1 MINII
6 RTIVTGFFL
15 FTTILQVQ
23 SQDAVFTLEDET
35 AGVGSSF
42 CMNVT
47 AENLMNINALQFSI
61 NWDQTIL
68 ELTSIDALNPSFTG
82 ANINTSGSASGIS
95 TFAFSSASPGGVSMP
110 DGDLFFR
117 MCFTVVGPGGSNTQ
131 VNFTGTPTSIDILAI
146 INGVFTPM
154 NLVTQGGNVTVP
166 TPLIFTMPD
175 EIQAPGAS
183 FCLPV
188 SVTNFDDL
196 ESIQSSINWDASVL
210 QYDSITGFGLPDSLS
225 DLDISSFGISNAGS
239 GLIGFSWNDNDNDAF
254 NGVTVVDG
262 TIIFEMCFTVIGNVN
277 DMTCILFD
285 DNPIPIEVI
294 QFGNSD
300 NLGLQSEGG
309 KINIQQTIF
318 ITNNTL
324 TQPNCTDADGGEIN
338 ISVAGGTG
346 PYTYLWSNDS
356 TTQDLTGL
364 GVGSYTVTITDS
376 SMPANVFS
384 SSFNLLGN
392 FVNPIAMAE
401 VLDTISCAEPTTVL
415 DGTGSSIGTDI
426 IYEWVHVPGTATIL
440 GGNTLMATVNAVGSY
455 NLIVTDTSNGCSATA
470 FSFVEGD
477 VVPPLVDAGE
487 PDTLNCGMMQLE
499 LDGSV
504 DPIGNYTYAW
514 TTIGGSFTTG
524 QAIPNPTVDEPG
536 TYILTVMEDGT
547 GCMATD
553 TVEIAENND
562 TPSASAAIGPDI
574 TCANLI
580 VTLDGSASSSGALI
594 TYSWSGPGAIT
605 DGNTTMPTVNAVGTY
620 ILTVTNTYSQCTDE
634 ALVVVGA
641 NLVEPTAV
649 VSDMNDEINC
659 TTPSIMLDGT
669 GSSTGDYTYLWITNG
684 GDIATGETTLTP
696 TVTTAGEYI
705 LTVTDTINGCIAS
718 DTTIITQDG
727 NLPISNAGPDRTLT
741 CDVLSV
747 QLDGSN
753 SSIGAE
759 FKYLWT
765 TTVPGNITTDPTSIA
780 PFADAGAVYTLQVL
794 DTINNCTATSS
805 MTVMMDTIA
814 PIPNPVASGILTC
827 SLPEILLSQ
836 GTPVG
841 NNITLGW
848 DVIAGTIAGA
858 NAQGD
863 LIINAVGTFQ
873 LTLTNND
880 NGCKDSTS
888 IEVLQN
894 IVEPIANAGEDIVLD
909 CGQTSTDLDGSGSST
924 GTDYIYQW
932 TALSGNALGNPTTLT
947 PSISSTGEYLLIVTD
962 TINGCMNM
970 DTVLVTESDDYPIV
984 EAGANGTITCTNPEV
999 TLDASLVSSSG
1010 PEYLIE
1016 WVAADGSG
1024 VVIDGNENTLM
1035 PTVNEPGAYILTITN
1050 LNSNCSATDQLFV
1063 SSNNTP
1069 PVAMVVQDTV
1079 EFDCDEETVMLDGTG
1094 STTAGVEY
1102 FWKTTDGNVVT
1113 GEDELIAEANIGGT
1127 YMLCVTNIDNG
1138 CADTATVFVEEM
1150 DDVPI
1155 LDVDLTSNI
1164 TCSNPIVT
1172 LDASGTILL
1181 PNQIFE
1187 WVTGPNGNY
1196 IPGTTDGFMP
1206 MVNAQAFYTLRVT
1219 DTITGCIF
1227 QDGALVLVDSS
1238 LVMASAM
1245 ADGNIDCV
1253 TDLVNLEASVNAS
1266 TMDVIYN
1273 WTAMMGG
1280 NITSPDPT
1288 QLMIQADAA
1297 GIYEFVALDTVTGCT
1312 DTISLEI
1319 IDDSETPTADAGMEI
1334 ELPCTATSI
1343 FLDGSGSSMGDDFVY
1358 LWTTTGTGSI
1368 VTGTETDLNT
1378 EVDAVGTYIL
1388 TVTDTTNGCF
1398 STAQVDV
1405 ISSLSVDAIAVTPV
1419 NLDCGVISILLDGTG
1434 SSTGP
1439 TITYFWTASNGGM
1452 IDMDD
1457 DTLMPQITSPGT
1469 YTLLVTD
1476 NQTGCTATTDVEVI
1490 FDNSFPLA
1498 AAGDDLAIC
1507 ESTTNLEG
1515 NLPTDVTG
1523 IWLSLGS
1530 AIPTDPASP
1539 TTEVTNLESGANI
1552 FVWTLSA
1559 LGCPEYSSDT
1569 VVISVDEISVTN
1581 DDTYTMLEN
1590 EVLDFDVSINDIVGV
1605 GQFTALTSV
1614 ANGTLGNLGGG
1625 GFNYAPNLDFI
1636 GTEIFEYEFC
1646 SDICLDAC
1654 DTSLVTITVNVKD
1667 PLPIDSLLQQNTNTI
1682 TPNDDGLNDVF
1693 VFDILVQNP
1702 NDYVN
1707 NELVVFNRW
1716 GDVVY
1721 EAKPYSND
1729 WGGTNQNGKPLPEGT
1744 YYYILRLD
1752 FAAGLI
1758 LKGGVTILR

>member
-6 RTIVTGFFL
+6 KTIVTGFFL
-15 FTTILQVQ
+15 FITISPIQ
-23 SQDAVFTLEDET
+23 SQDAIFTLEDES

-47 AENLMNINALQFSI
+47 AENLMNIVSLQFSI
-61 NWDQTIL
+61 NWDETIL
-68 ELTSIDALNPSFTG
+68 DLTSIEALNPNFAG
-82 ANINTSGSASGIS
+82 ANINTTGSPAGVS
-95 TFAFSSASPGGVSMP
+95 TFAFSSTSPGGVSMP

-117 MCFTVVGPGGSNTQ
+117 MCFTVVGPGGSSTQ
-131 VNFTGTPTSIDILAI
+131 VDFSGVPTSIDVLANN
-146 INGVFTPM
+146 NGVFTPM

-166 TPLIFTMPD
+166 TPLIFTMPN
-175 EIQAPGAS
+175 EIYAPGAS

-196 ESIQSSINWDASVL
+196 ESIQSAINWDASVL
-210 QYDSITGFGLPDSLS
+210 QYDSVTAFNLS
-225 DLDISSFGISNAGS
+225 DLDISSFGVSNAGS
-239 GLIGFSWNDNDNDAF
+239 GLIGFSWNDDDNDPF
-254 NGVTVVDG
+254 NGVTVADG
-262 TIIFEMCFTVIGNVN
+262 TAIFEMCFTVIGSVN
-277 DMTCILFD
+277 DMTCVVFD

-294 QFGNSD
+294 QFGNSN

-318 ITNNTL
+318 ITNSTL
-324 TQPNCTDADGGEIN
+324 TQPNCYDANGGEIN
-338 ISVAGGTG
+338 ISVSGGTN

-384 SSFNLLGN
+384 SSFTLLGD
-392 FVNPIAMAE
+392 FITPIAVAE
-401 VLDTISCAEPTTVL
+401 LLDTISCVEPTTVL
-415 DGTGSSIGTDI
+415 DGTGSSTGTDI
-426 IYEWVHVPGTATIL
+426 TYEWIHGTGTATIL
-440 GGNTLMATVNAVGSY
+440 GGNTLMATVNGVGLY
-455 NLIVTDTSNGCSATA
+455 DLIVTDTSNGCSDTA

-477 VVPPLVDAGE
+477 VVPPIVDAGE
-487 PDTLNCGMMQLE
+487 PDTLNCEVTELE
-499 LDGSV
+499 LDGDV
-504 DPIGNYTYAW
+504 NPTGNYTYAW
-514 TTIGGSFTTG
+514 TTMGGSFVMN
-524 QAIPNPTVDEPG
+524 QDMPNPTIDQAG
-536 TYILTVMEDGT
+536 TYIFTVTEDGT
-547 GCMATD
+547 GCTATD
-553 TVEIAENND
+553 TVEIALNND
-562 TPSASAAIGPDI
+562 TPTASAALGTSI
-574 TCANLI
+574 TCINSE
-580 VTLDGSASSSGALI
+580 VTLDGSASSSGSLI
-594 TYSWSGPGAIT
+594 TYSWSGPGTIT
-605 DGNTTMPTVNAVGTY
+605 NENSTMPTVDAAGTY
-620 ILTVTNTYSQCTDE
+620 TLTVMNTYSQCTDE

-641 NLVEPTAV
+641 NLAEPTAT

-659 TTPSIMLDGT
+659 TTPSIILDGT
-669 GSSTGDYTYLWITNG
+669 GSSTGDFTYLWTTNG
-684 GDIATGETTLTP
+684 GDIVAGDETILMP
-696 TVTTAGEYI
+696 TVSAAGEYI
-705 LTVTDTINGCIAS
+705 LTVTNTINGCTAS
-718 DTTIITQDG
+718 DTTMVTQDA
-727 NLPISNAGPDRTLT
+727 NLPIANAGPNRILN
-741 CDVLSV
+741 CEVLSV
-747 QLDGSN
+747 QLDGSD
-753 SSIGAE
+753 SSFGAE
-759 FKYLWT
+759 FKYAWT
-765 TTVPGNITTDPTSIA
+765 TDLGNIIGDTTSIA
-780 PFADAGAVYTLQVL
+780 PFVDAGGVYTLEVL

-805 MTVMMDTIA
+805 MTVVMDTIA

-827 SLPEILLSQ
+827 SQPEILLSNA
-836 GTPVG
+836 TPVG
-841 NNITLGW
+841 NNITVGW

-863 LIINAVGTFQ
+863 LIIDAVGTFQ

-880 NGCKDSTS
+880 NGCKDSAT
-888 IEVLQN
+888 IVVMQN
-894 IVEPIANAGEDIVLD
+894 IVEPIADAGDDFALD
-909 CGQTSTDLDGSGSST
+909 CGQTAATLDGSNSST

-932 TALSGNALGNPTTLT
+932 TALFGNPPGNSTTLT
-947 PSISSTGEYLLIVTD
+947 PSISSAGEYLIMVTD

-970 DTVLVTESDDYPIV
+970 DTVVVTESDDYPIV
-984 EAGANGTITCTNPEV
+984 EAGANGTITCTNPEI

-1010 PEYLIE
+1010 PGYLIE

-1050 LNSNCSATDQLFV
+1050 LDNNCSDMDQLFV

-1079 EFDCDEETVMLDGTG
+1079 EFDCDEATVMLDGTG
-1094 STTAGVEY
+1094 STTSGVEY
-1102 FWKTTDGNVVT
+1102 FWKTTDGNIVAGQDT
-1113 GEDELIAEANIGGT
+1113 LIAEVNIGGT
-1127 YMLCVTNIDNG
+1127 YTLCVTNTDNG
-1138 CADTATVFVEEM
+1138 CIDTATVFVEQTNPS
-1150 DDVPI
+1150 PI
-1155 LDVDLTSNI
+1155 LSVELTSNI
-1164 TCSNPIVT
+1164 TCSTPIVT
-1172 LDASGTILL
+1172 LDASGTVLL
-1181 PNQIFE
+1181 PNQIFS

-1196 IPGTTDGFMP
+1196 IPGTTDGLMP
-1206 MVNAQAFYTLRVT
+1206 MVSTQAFYTLTVT
-1219 DTITGCIF
+1219 DTITGCIY

-1245 ADGNIDCV
+1245 ADGNIDCE
-1253 TDLVNLEASVNAS
+1253 TNLVNLEASVNAS

-1297 GIYEFVALDTVTGCT
+1297 GIYEFVALDTLTGCT
-1312 DTISLEI
+1312 DTVSLEI
-1319 IDDSETPTADAGMEI
+1319 LNDMDAPTANAGMEM

-1358 LWTTTGTGSI
+1358 LWTTTNGSI
-1368 VTGTETDLNT
+1368 VTGTETDFNP
-1378 EVDAVGTYIL
+1378 EVNLVGTYML
-1388 TVTDTTNGCF
+1388 MVTDTTNGCA
-1398 STAQVDV
+1398 STDQVDV
-1405 ISSLSVDAIAVTPV
+1405 ISSQAVDAIAATPV

-1434 SSTGP
+1434 SSAGA
-1439 TITYFWTASNGGM
+1439 TITYLWTPSNGGI
-1452 IDMDD
+1452 IDMDET
-1457 DTLMPQITSPGT
+1457 TLMPQVSSPGT

-1476 NQTGCTATTDVEVI
+1476 TQTGCTATTDVEVV
-1490 FDNSFPLA
+1490 FNNSFPLA
-1498 AAGDDLAIC
+1498 DAGDDLAVC
-1507 ESTTNLEG
+1507 ETTTNLEG

-1523 IWLSLGS
+1523 IWLSLGN

-1539 TTEVTNLESGANI
+1539 TTEVTNLQPGVNV

-1569 VVISVDEISVTN
+1569 VTVTVDEISITN

-1590 EVLDFDVSINDIVGV
+1590 EVLDFDVSINDMVGV
-1605 GQFTALTSV
+1605 GQFTDLTSV
-1614 ANGTLGNLGGG
+1614 ANGTLTNLGGG
-1625 GFNYAPNLDFI
+1625 GFNYSPNLDFI
-1636 GTEIFEYEFC
+1636 GTETFEYEFC

-1693 VFDILVQNP
+1693 VFDVLVQNP
-1702 NDYVN
+1702 NDFVN

-1752 FAAGLI
+1752 FAAGLV
-1758 LKGGVTILR
+1758 LKGDVTILR